1 MDYAKLINNQLA
13 IAPNPIVID
22 DRQIGNPPGE
32 VYLEQGYKPVTYTDP
47 PEVEPGYI
55 AVPGWEEQDEAIVQT
70 WTVALAP
77 VSEEEALTRYA
88 NELTGEDNDTL
99 EEAAET
105 LLKILKEEN

>member
-55 AVPGWEEQDEAIVQT
+55 AVPGWEETDNAIVQT
-70 WTVALAP
+70 WTI
-77 VSEEEALTRYA
+77 EEEPDEVDAERAMDILFG
-88 NELTGEDNDTL
+88 GES
-99 EEAAET
+99 
-105 LLKILKEEN
+105 